1 MKRSLMQELR
11 AKTDQQLREEVERLR
26 SEMLKARIASAL
38 EGKRLGMRT
47 RANRR
52 QVARILTILRERELA
67 QQRQQPKGA

>member
-1 MKRSLMQELR
+1 MKRSQMQELR
-11 AKTDQQLREEVERLR
+11 SKRDDELKAEVERLR
-26 SEMLKARIASAL
+26 TEMLKARIAATL

-67 QQRQQPKGA
+67 AAKAKGN